1 MPATPPRRTLR
12 SSFGSA
18 RAHATTE
25 EKVRGFLA
33 IFLVLILIAMVIR
46 APDGKGAVAAVAS
59 AKTLSI
65 AVIAFY
71 FGLHKGT
78 PQASPA
84 RGHRGTPPA
93 SPAASPP
100 APAHD

>member
-1 MPATPPRRTLR
+1 MATTAPQRRPLR
-12 SSFGSA
+12 SSFRSA
-18 RAHATTE
+18 RADATTE

-33 IFLVLILIAMVIR
+33 IFLVLILIAMVIST
-46 APDGKGAVAAVAS
+46 PDGQGAIAAVAS

-78 PQASPA
+78 PQAAPA
-84 RGHRGTPPA
+84 RRHTGA
-93 SPAASPP
+93 PP
-100 APAHD
+100 APPRPPSAP

>member
-1 MPATPPRRTLR
+1 MATAPPQRRALR
-12 SSFGSA
+12 SSFRSA
-18 RAHATTE
+18 RIDATTE

-33 IFLVLILIAMVIR
+33 IFLVLILIAMVIIV
-46 APDGKGAVAAVAS
+46 PEGKGATAAVAS

-78 PQASPA
+78 PQAD
-84 RGHRGTPPA
+84 GTATPYSEANGGKP
-93 SPAASPP
+93 
-100 APAHD
+100 